1 MNKIWIYN
9 NSKGEEPAIDYLKIL
24 SSNSDKSSRIRFNKG
39 NDYIQA
45 LNVYG
50 TNLSSNYI
58 KHLDGPIWELRP
70 GNDRILFGVINLQE
84 FVLLHHF
91 VKKTQKT
98 PKREIE
104 KAYTEFNS
112 FMKERDLNE

>member
-1 MNKIWIYN
+1 MNKIWIYRD
-9 NSKGEEPAIDYLKIL
+9 SKGEEPSVDYLKVL
-24 SSNSDKSSRIRFNKG
+24 VGKNDKNSRIRFNKG

-50 TNLSSNYI
+50 TKLNSNYI

-70 GNDRILFGVINLQE
+70 GNDRILYGVISSQE

-98 PKREIE
+98 PKRELE
-104 KAYTEFNS
+104 KAFAEFNS
-112 FMKERDLNE
+112 FMEVRDSNE